1 MTCSR
6 DIGIN
11 NPPCS
16 STHSEMVDNRE
27 KLKAE
32 LKASPSFKAELKD
45 RLKAALQLKVP
56 ESKPIQY
63 NFDS

>member
-1 MTCSR
+1 
-6 DIGIN
+6 
-11 NPPCS
+11 
-16 STHSEMVDNRE
+16 MVDNRE

-32 LKASPSFKAELKD
+32 LKASSSFKTELKD